1 MTATRRAQHD
11 APGLNPDPHGGLDVT
26 NGAALSPSDVGLQDE
41 KRQPPRSPDTR
52 LDADSPIAYF
62 YLDFDTPLPT
72 VPPQHH
78 DLGHDPP
85 ADGGRD
91 ALPSCPDLRPY
102 ISPLQWGPARKNLLL
117 GLACTATFLTAYTAG
132 AYSPPANIMA
142 HDLGTTR
149 IVVLVGIT
157 VFCLGFAIAPMA
169 LAPISEIWGRY
180 PVFVVAGI
188 IFVVFQAV
196 CSVMPDVAGMLIARF
211 LVGVGASVFSSVVGG
226 LIADLWDKEERN
238 TPMALFSGC
247 VLAGTGAGPLVAT
260 ALIDDIA
267 DPTIAWKW
275 TFWHQVIMDAI
286 LVLAIVL
293 FGSESRASVL
303 LSRKAKVLNA
313 WYEKLERRGV
323 YGLWIAQPSDMV
335 VAASARC
342 SIQTSTADTNPS
354 QPELKDL
361 SGDDDLSSSSRLQ
374 RVRWVVRADE
384 ERPALPKLIS
394 LSVRRPFYLLLTEP
408 VVFWFSLWAAFSW
421 GVLYLSFSVV
431 PFLYKTDLDRSS
443 RVYVS
448 MMVAAAVATAV
459 SIVQEHLLKHPQ
471 WRTHPEDSSFR
482 YSDSRLWAFMRRR
495 FPAEAPEARLYF
507 ACITAMMLPAGLFGG
522 FLCPR
527 DMDGYAEAVG
537 LGFAL
542 WGIYS
547 VYLATFNYLAD
558 TYHIYASSALAA
570 QSFCRNVLGGAFPLL
585 TSAMF
590 TKLGLRGAGGL
601 LGGIATVLT
610 VTPWVLVFWGERI
623 RARSKF
629 AIVSKDSLENPVV
642 VYTDGGCSLCNIT
655 TNVPPPRDNDDGRQR
670 VC

>member
-1 MTATRRAQHD
+1 MTRTQRAHHD
-11 APGLNPDPHGGLDVT
+11 APGLQPDSDPQARLHVT
-26 NGAALSPSDVGLQDE
+26 NGVTLSPRDPDHQHE
-41 KRQPPRSPDTR
+41 KRKPLETTT
-52 LDADSPIAYF
+52 LGADSPIVYF
-62 YLDFDTPLPT
+62 YLDFDSPLPT

-78 DLGHDPP
+78 GM
-85 ADGGRD
+85 GRD
-91 ALPSCPDLRPY
+91 PQFGDGRDDLPSCPDLRPY

-117 GLACTATFLTAYTAG
+117 GLACTVTFMTAYTAG
-132 AYSPPANIMA
+132 AYSPPADIMA

-149 IVVLVGIT
+149 IAVLVGIT
-157 VFCLGFAIAPMA
+157 IFCLGFASAPMA

-180 PVFVVAGI
+180 PVFVVAGV

-196 CSVMPDVAGMLIARF
+196 CSVMPHIAGMLIARF

-238 TPMALFSGC
+238 TPMALFSGA
-247 VLAGTGAGPLVAT
+247 VLAATGAGPLVST
-260 ALIDDIA
+260 ALIDDVA
-267 DPTIAWKW
+267 DPTLAWKW
-275 TFWHQVIMDAI
+275 TFWHQVIVDAA

-303 LSRKAKVLNA
+303 LSRKAKVLNS
-313 WYEKLERRGV
+313 WYEKLERHGV
-323 YGLWIAQPSDMV
+323 YGLWITQPSEMV

-342 SIQTSTADTNPS
+342 SIQASAADVSTLP
-354 QPELKDL
+354 PEVKDL
-361 SGDDDLSSSSRLQ
+361 SSDESLSASGRLL
-374 RVRWVVRADE
+374 RMRWVVRADE
-384 ERPALPKLIS
+384 ERPALPQLIS
-394 LSVRRPFYLLLTEP
+394 LSVRRPFYLLLAEP
-408 VVFWFSLWAAFSW
+408 VVFWFSLWAAFAW

-443 RVYVS
+443 RVFVS

-471 WRTHPEDSSFR
+471 WRTYPEHASFR
-482 YSDSRLWAFMRRR
+482 YSDSRFWAFMRQR

-507 ACITAMMLPAGLFGG
+507 TCITALMLPAGLFGG

-527 DMDGYAEAVG
+527 YMDGYAEAVG
-537 LGFAL
+537 LGFAT

-547 VYLATFNYLAD
+547 IYLATFNYLAD

-570 QSFCRNVLGGAFPLL
+570 QSFCRNVLGGAFPLV

-610 VTPWVLVFWGERI
+610 VIPWVLVFWGERI

-629 AIVSKDSLENPVV
+629 AIVSARHALEI
-642 VYTDGGCSLCNIT
+642 YLCGNEH
-655 TNVPPPRDNDDGRQR
+655 
-670 VC
+670 

>member
-41 KRQPPRSPDTR
+41 KGQPPRSPDTR

-260 ALIDDIA
+260 APIDDIA

-313 WYEKLERRGV
+313 WYEKL
-323 YGLWIAQPSDMV
+323 
-335 VAASARC
+335 
-342 SIQTSTADTNPS
+342 
-354 QPELKDL
+354 
-361 SGDDDLSSSSRLQ
+361 
-374 RVRWVVRADE
+374 
-384 ERPALPKLIS
+384 
-394 LSVRRPFYLLLTEP
+394 
-408 VVFWFSLWAAFSW
+408 
-421 GVLYLSFSVV
+421 
-431 PFLYKTDLDRSS
+431 
-443 RVYVS
+443 
-448 MMVAAAVATAV
+448 
-459 SIVQEHLLKHPQ
+459 
-471 WRTHPEDSSFR
+471 
-482 YSDSRLWAFMRRR
+482 
-495 FPAEAPEARLYF
+495 
-507 ACITAMMLPAGLFGG
+507 
-522 FLCPR
+522 
-527 DMDGYAEAVG
+527 
-537 LGFAL
+537 
-542 WGIYS
+542 
-547 VYLATFNYLAD
+547 
-558 TYHIYASSALAA
+558 
-570 QSFCRNVLGGAFPLL
+570 
-585 TSAMF
+585 
-590 TKLGLRGAGGL
+590 
-601 LGGIATVLT
+601 
-610 VTPWVLVFWGERI
+610 
-623 RARSKF
+623 
-629 AIVSKDSLENPVV
+629 
-642 VYTDGGCSLCNIT
+642 
-655 TNVPPPRDNDDGRQR
+655 
-670 VC
+670 